1 MRRILEQVYGRPWF
15 SDVGTFKSV
24 DQVVQRKLNN
34 PESRLNILDAVVSR
48 KEFSELDKNGIA
60 TIDIYGVTGKRLSS
74 IEKSCGACDYNDL
87 EAEIGLALEAGA
99 KAILF
104 TVDSGGGAA
113 IGCAEVANL
122 IASLSIPT
130 VAFVDNVCASA
141 AYYMAS
147 GADYIVCTNSALIGS
162 IGVIAPWVDESM
174 MYSLIGLKFD
184 PITNEGADLKST
196 GHGPSLTPGQREYL
210 QGQVN
215 DLARE
220 FKEFVAAHR
229 PANLNSEVWRAGAY
243 HGSRAVALGLAD
255 QIGTTHDAYT
265 NLQLAIQM
273 KDEMNTP
280 QVDTQ
285 PTEHRSGYVR
295 VGDSKQLK
303 SMEELEKQTTV
314 SAPNGML
321 EISAKSQT
329 EDTDIKSVLTQ
340 LSADIKSM
348 TSPVAPIAALEAK
361 VEALTAELAKV
372 KEYSEAV
379 NQRYIA
385 LEASRGTPTGVK
397 VDHRGGLDR
406 NAADRQRVNETI
418 AAIKTQ
424 RNIPN

>member
-15 SDVGTFKSV
+15 SDVGTFRSV
-24 DQVVQRKLNN
+24 DQVVQRKLAN
-34 PESRLNILDAVVSR
+34 PESRVGILDAVVSR
-48 KEFSELDKNGIA
+48 KEFSELDENGIA

-74 IEKSCGACDYNDL
+74 IEKACGACDYNDL

-113 IGCAEVANL
+113 IGCSEVANL
-122 IASLSIPT
+122 ISDLSIPT
-130 VAFVDNVCASA
+130 AAFVDNVCASA

-196 GHGPSLTPGQREYL
+196 WHGPSLTPEQREYL

-229 PANLNSEVWRAGAY
+229 PASLSQEVWRAGAY

-255 QIGTTHDAYT
+255 RIGTIQDAYT
-265 NLQLAIQM
+265 DLQLSIQM
-273 KDEMNTP
+273 KNEMNTP

-285 PTEHRSGYVR
+285 PTERRTGYLR
-295 VGDSKQLK
+295 VENLNHLK
-303 SMEELEKQTTV
+303 DMEQKELENQT
-314 SAPNGML
+314 SA
-321 EISAKSQT
+321 ESQAET
-329 EDTDIKSVLTQ
+329 TDIKSVLTQ
-340 LSADIKSM
+340 LSADIKSLANPN
-348 TSPVAPIAALEAK
+348 TSLAALETK
-361 VEALTAELAKV
+361 IDALTAGLESV
-372 KEYSEAV
+372 KAYSEAV
-379 NQRYIA
+379 NQRCIA
-385 LEASRGTPTGVK
+385 LEASRGTPVGVK
-397 VDHRGGLDR
+397 VDHKEGLDK
-406 NAADRQRVNETI
+406 NSAARQQVNETI
-418 AAIKTQ
+418 TGIKAKLGIST
-424 RNIPN
+424 

>member
-15 SDVGTFKSV
+15 SDVGTFRSV
-24 DQVVQRKLNN
+24 DQVVQRKLVN
-34 PESRLNILDAVVSR
+34 PESRVGILDAVVSR
-48 KEFSELDKNGIA
+48 KEFSELDENGIA
-60 TIDIYGVTGKRLSS
+60 TIDIYGVTGRRLSQL
-74 IEKSCGACDYNDL
+74 EKSCGACDYNDL

-99 KAILF
+99 KAFLF
-104 TVDSGGGAA
+104 TIDSGGGSA

-122 IASLSIPT
+122 ISDLQIPT
-130 VAFVDNVCASA
+130 AAFVDGVCASA

-147 GADYIVCTNSALIGS
+147 GTDYIVCTNSALIGS

-196 GHGPSLTPGQREYL
+196 GHSPSLTPTQREYL

-229 PANLNSEVWRAGAY
+229 PASLSQEVWRAGAY

-255 QIGTTHDAYT
+255 RIGTLDDAHQI
-265 NLQLAIQM
+265 LQLSIQM
-273 KDEMNTP
+273 NDEMNTP
-280 QVDTQ
+280 QVDN
-285 PTEHRSGYVR
+285 
-295 VGDSKQLK
+295 KQM
-303 SMEELEKQTTV
+303 SMEQKELETQTSV
-314 SAPNGML
+314 G
-321 EISAKSQT
+321 SQT
-329 EDTDIKSVLTQ
+329 QAAPDVQAALTQ

-348 TSPVAPIAALEAK
+348 TSSAAPLAALEAK

-379 NQRYIA
+379 NQRYVA
-385 LEASRGTPTGVK
+385 LEASRGTPVGVK
-397 VDHRGGLDR
+397 VDHKEGLDK
-406 NAADRQRVNETI
+406 NSAARQRVNETI
-418 AAIKTQ
+418 AAIKASRDIST
-424 RNIPN
+424 

>member
-15 SDVGTFKSV
+15 SDVGTFRSV
-24 DQVVQRKLNN
+24 DQVVQRKLAN
-34 PESRLNILDAVVSR
+34 PESRVGILDAVVGR
-48 KEFSELDKNGIA
+48 KEFSELDENGIA

-74 IEKSCGACDYNDL
+74 IEKACGACDYNDL

-113 IGCAEVANL
+113 IGCSEVANL
-122 IASLSIPT
+122 ISDLSIPT
-130 VAFVDNVCASA
+130 AAFVDNVCASA

-196 GHGPSLTPGQREYL
+196 WHGPSLTPEQREYL

-229 PANLNSEVWRAGAY
+229 PASLSQEVWRAGAY

-255 QIGTTHDAYT
+255 NIGTIHDAYA
-265 NLQLAIQM
+265 NLKLAIQM
-273 KDEMNTP
+273 NNEMNTP

-285 PTEHRSGYVR
+285 PTERRTGYLR
-295 VGDSKQLK
+295 VENLDHLK
-303 SMEELEKQTTV
+303 DMEQKEFETQTSVGSPAT
-314 SAPNGML
+314 APDVQ
-321 EISAKSQT
+321 AA
-329 EDTDIKSVLTQ
+329 LTQ
-340 LSADIKSM
+340 LSTDIK
-348 TSPVAPIAALEAK
+348 
-361 VEALTAELAKV
+361 ALT
-372 KEYSEAV
+372 S
-379 NQRYIA
+379 
-385 LEASRGTPTGVK
+385 S
-397 VDHRGGLDR
+397 
-406 NAADRQRVNETI
+406 
-418 AAIKTQ
+418 
-424 RNIPN
+424 NIGF

>member
-1 MRRILEQVYGRPWF
+1 M
-15 SDVGTFKSV
+15 
-24 DQVVQRKLNN
+24 NN
-34 PESRLNILDAVVSR
+34 PESRLNILDAVISR
-48 KEFSELDKNGIA
+48 EEFSGLDENGIA

-74 IEKSCGACDYNDL
+74 VEKSCGACDYNDL

-130 VAFVDNVCASA
+130 AAFVDNVCASA

-147 GADYIVCTNSALIGS
+147 GADYIICTNSALIGS

-174 MYSLIGLKFD
+174 MYSLIGLKFE

-196 GHGPSLTPGQREYL
+196 GHGPSLTPQQREYL

-220 FKEFVAAHR
+220 FKEFVAANR
-229 PANLNSEVWRAGAY
+229 PADLSQEVWRAGAY

-255 QIGTTHDAYT
+255 NIGTVHDAYK

-273 KDEMNTP
+273 KDEINTP
-280 QVDTQ
+280 QIDTQ
-285 PTEHRSGYVR
+285 PIERRSGYMR
-295 VGDSKQLK
+295 VENSNHFKD
-303 SMEELEKQTTV
+303 MEQKELETQTSVGLQTQA
-314 SAPNGML
+314 APDVQ
-321 EISAKSQT
+321 A
-329 EDTDIKSVLTQ
+329 VLAQ
-340 LSADIKSM
+340 ISADIKSM
-348 TSPVAPIAALEAK
+348 TSPAAPIAALEAK
-361 VEALTAELAKV
+361 VEALTAELASV
-372 KEYSEAV
+372 KAYGEAV

-385 LEASRGTPTGVK
+385 LEASRGTPVGVK
-397 VDHRGGLDR
+397 ADYKGGLDR
-406 NAADRQRVNETI
+406 NAADRQRVNET
-418 AAIKTQ
+418 AARIRAHRDATS
-424 RNIPN
+424 